1 MTKGFALGNL
11 LDIFPATSINT
22 PDGILSLLFNLGM
35 VTIDGTYQSYTR
47 FVITN
52 EAVRKQMQTL
62 I

>member
-1 MTKGFALGNL
+1 M
-11 LDIFPATSINT
+11 DIFPANSINT